1 MTKKNNIIDIGD
13 GVFVS
18 ETTFNKRKKE
28 ALKAFVDNVIQKEF
42 SSLNMESI
50 IAEMIRIEFDKV
62 KESAKRHVSYYISSE
77 TRLQVRRI
85 SEDHVNQCIRGLLA
99 EELGKAGLEREAN
112 ILVWSANESMRNAAL
127 SAK

>member
-112 ILVWSANESMRNAAL
+112 ILVWSAIESMRNAAL